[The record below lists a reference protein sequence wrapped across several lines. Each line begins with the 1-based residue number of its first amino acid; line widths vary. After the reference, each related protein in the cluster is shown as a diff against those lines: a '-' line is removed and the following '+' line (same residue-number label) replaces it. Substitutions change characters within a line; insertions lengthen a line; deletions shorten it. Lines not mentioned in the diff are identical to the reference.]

1 MTPEQTFGQ
10 LLGLGKSWRVVE
22 SRFESESATFFL
34 KVEETPELWP
44 EESARA
50 GTPVVCHDHVEP
62 MQWRHLNVF
71 NKECVIVCALPRGRR
86 GDDNKVYRV
95 TPPWEGRS
103 KHFTQEFEAFA
114 LTLMRE
120 MPVKRAGQI
129 LGESDTRMWR
139 MLFAHVKAAYER
151 LSFENVVWVGAA
163 EMNRRKG
170 DNYLTVFADLLAKR
184 VLFAT
189 PGKDASVWEAFA
201 AELLRHNG
209 HPKAIQYVAI
219 DMSPAYI
226 KGVASN
232 LGNAQVVY
240 DKFHVIQNVVEACDQ
255 IRKIESRADA
265 GKRDLLERTRWMWLK
280 NRVNWT
286 EKETQKW
293 ESMALERCVTG
304 MAYEMRLVLQGIYQ
318 WKDVGEAK
326 KLFGNW
332 CAWVQAMR
340 ERTGELLEPMARAA
354 RMIEGH
360 LEGILA
366 HWTQGLTTAF
376 MEGLNSLFSAVKRK
390 ARGYRSVEY
399 MTTMLYF
406 VAGKL
411 TLPCY

>member
-1 MTPEQTFGQ
+1 
-10 LLGLGKSWRVVE
+10 
-22 SRFESESATFFL
+22 
-34 KVEETPELWP
+34 
-44 EESARA
+44 
-50 GTPVVCHDHVEP
+50 
-62 MQWRHLNVF
+62 
-71 NKECVIVCALPRGRR
+71 
-86 GDDNKVYRV
+86 
-95 TPPWEGRS
+95 
-103 KHFTQEFEAFA
+103 
-114 LTLMRE
+114 MRE

-139 MLFAHVKAAYER
+139 MLFAHVKAAHAR
-151 LSFENVVWVGAA
+151 LSFDTVVWVGAD

-170 DNYLTVFADLLAKR
+170 HNYLTVFADLVAKR

-209 HPKAIQYVAI
+209 HPKAIQHVAI
-219 DMSPAYI
+219 DMSAAYA
-226 KGVASN
+226 KGVSDN

-255 IRKIESRADA
+255 VRKAESRADT
-265 GKRDLLERTRWMWLK
+265 GKRDRLERTRWMWLK

-304 MAYEMRLVLQGIYQ
+304 MAYEMRLVLQGIYER
-318 WKDVGEAK
+318 KDAEEAR
-326 KLFGNW
+326 KLFRNW

-340 ERTGELLEPMARAA
+340 GQTGELLEPMARAA
-354 RMIEGH
+354 RMVEGH

-366 HWTQGLTTAF
+366 HWTRGLTTAF

-390 ARGYRSVEY
+390 ARGYRTVEY
-399 MTTMLYF
+399 MTAMLYF